1 MDTFTGTVERIT
13 YYNDENGYSVI
24 KVTPDKKLPK
34 DRTARDG
41 TVAVVGTMPELGEG
55 ESAEFGGEWIR
66 DPRFGMQM
74 RVETVMPIAPTSEQ
88 GITRYLSSGIVRGIG
103 PVTAEKIVRHFGI
116 QTMEILNKEAHR
128 LHEVPRLKA
137 SLADKLA
144 VAWEEQKAVRQTM
157 IYLQGFGVTS
167 RMATRI
173 YNEYG
178 IETISKV
185 KDDPYALADE
195 VFLIGFIKADQI
207 ARSMGVEGNSPLRIR
222 AGLLYALNQL
232 ASDGHTYAPRGML
245 TDKVVE
251 LLEIEE
257 TPELIK
263 EHIDFQIFA
272 DNLRADTLTIDGDEI
287 NAIYLPKYHKAEVG
301 ATERLQIISNTTSII
316 IEAASKIKWDKYLAE
331 IAKNNNV
338 ELTPQQQGAVKE
350 ALCSKVSVLTGG
362 PGTGKTTTL
371 QMAIAALEREGFK
384 YALASPTGRAAK
396 RLGEATGRTASTIHR
411 MLGYSG
417 QGFEYDEDYPLKV
430 DMLIVDEASMID
442 LRLLNSLLRALLPE
456 THLMLVGDIDQ
467 LPSVGAGNV
476 LRDVIDSKI
485 GHVTR
490 LDVIFRQSEDSH
502 IVTNAHRIN
511 QGQAPFMDNQSS
523 DFYFFREEDPLQAA
537 ERVVDVVKNR
547 IPEKFGFDPIRDV
560 QVIAPMYRGSAG
572 IDALNVELQAALNP
586 NTRGRL
592 AEKKLSG
599 RLFRV
604 GDKVMQ
610 TKNNYD
616 IDVFNGDIGQ
626 IYGIDDNDNLLE
638 VDMGGDLVDYDFME
652 VDQLTH
658 AYCISIHKS
667 QGSEYPVVVI
677 PILTQHFMMLQ
688 RNLLYTAITRAK
700 DMVVLVGNRQA
711 VHLAVKNNKVSRR
724 NSGLLSR
731 LT

>member
-116 QTMEILNKEAHR
+116 QTIEILNKEAHR

-144 VAWEEQKAVRQTM
+144 IAWEEQKAVRQTM

-167 RMATRI
+167 RMSTRI
-173 YNEYG
+173 YNHYG

-185 KDDPYALADE
+185 KEDPYSLADE

-207 ARSMGVEGNSPLRIR
+207 ARSMGVEVNSPLRIR

-257 TPELIK
+257 TPELIS

-272 DNLRADTLTIDGDEI
+272 DNLRADTLTIDGEEI
-287 NAIYLPKYHKAEVG
+287 SAIYLPKYHKAEVG
-301 ATERLQIISNTTSII
+301 AAERLQTISNTTSII
-316 IEAASKIKWDKYLAE
+316 IEAASKIKWDKYLAD

-350 ALCSKVSVLTGG
+350 SLCSKVSVLTGG

-396 RLGEATGRTASTIHR
+396 RLGEATGRSASTIHR

-610 TKNNYD
+610 TQNNYD
-616 IDVFNGDIGQ
+616 KDVFNGDIGQ
-626 IYGIDDNDNLLE
+626 IYGLDDNDNLLE
-638 VDMGGDLVDYDFME
+638 VDMNGDIIDYDYME

-700 DMVVLVGNRQA
+700 EMVVLVGNRQA